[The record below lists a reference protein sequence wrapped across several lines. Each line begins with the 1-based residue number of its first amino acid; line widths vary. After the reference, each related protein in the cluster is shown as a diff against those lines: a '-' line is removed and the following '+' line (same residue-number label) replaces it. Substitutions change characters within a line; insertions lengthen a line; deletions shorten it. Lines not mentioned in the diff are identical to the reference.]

1 MPELI
6 TIEEAARITGF
17 PSEDIQYWAKSH
29 KITSYSV
36 TRDSRLVD
44 LANLREFISHIE
56 HLGIQ
61 KLYLQLIIEDKKE
74 EADEIIGTM
83 PSWIVRWGIT
93 LIFVLLALL
102 FLGCYFIRYPQTVTG
117 TITLT
122 TVPPPVDV
130 TAPHTGIA
138 EAVATEGQTVAKGDV
153 LVLYATRD
161 EYREVQHLEK
171 SLWLPTDE
179 TLPDDLRFSYAAYR
193 ANGSEETLQQL
204 TSAIAQWKA
213 QHVVEAP
220 ADGHVTLL
228 NSGPYRRQTTAG
240 ELLASILPAAE
251 TEVVGRLHLP
261 AASRGDVEPG
271 QKVNVKLNG
280 FPYMEFGILRGV
292 VRTISAVP
300 DGTQGYIVTVAFPD
314 ALRTSYKKELPLI
327 HGMDGTAEIITK
339 EMRLIEHF
347 IQPVRALY
355 DKNAE

>member
-1 MPELI
+1 MPLYDR
-6 TIEEAARITGF
+6 T
-17 PSEDIQYWAKSH
+17 
-29 KITSYSV
+29 YS
-36 TRDSRLVD
+36 
-44 LANLREFISHIE
+44 
-56 HLGIQ
+56 
-61 KLYLQLIIEDKKE
+61 E

-193 ANGSEETLQQL
+193 ANGSEATLQQL
-204 TSAIAQWKA
+204 TSEVAQW
-213 QHVVEAP
+213 
-220 ADGHVTLL
+220 
-228 NSGPYRRQTTAG
+228 
-240 ELLASILPAAE
+240 
-251 TEVVGRLHLP
+251 
-261 AASRGDVEPG
+261 
-271 QKVNVKLNG
+271 KVNVKLNG